1 MADVQEL
8 LAKYRNDKK
17 AATAQLA
24 LAPSFGVGAYH
35 RQPGGR
41 VWAPSRAP
49 APNRWQQARAP
60 VQGRPPAPPAYAY
73 GYGHGYPPRGGY
85 VGEAPANT
93 PQPVPSPT
101 AEPYYPD
108 GNPIDPSYPPRY
120 PHPGPPGGAPY
131 PQPPQGQAYPPPQTT
146 GQCDPCGH
154 GVTQFCETPTPC
166 GANVIGQT
174 TFGTNGI
181 QPGQILPIS
190 ITAGDAKTFKPT
202 RLFFEA
208 FPWAGPDL
216 IDIGRMPPGATS
228 LPVFMVDA
236 KVGRTSQIR
245 RGGSTDMSISQSA
258 YANSKPIEVVDWQE
272 FTSTNEHTLSL
283 HLLNPNK
290 DIPIHAAVTLWGDI

>member
-1 MADVQEL
+1 MADVHEL

-17 AATAQLA
+17 TATAQLA
-24 LAPSFGVGAYH
+24 LAPSFGVGAYQ

-41 VWAPSRAP
+41 VWATSRAP
-49 APNRWQQARAP
+49 APQQRPAQRPHQQALRAP
-60 VQGRPPAPPAYAY
+60 APAY
-73 GYGHGYPPRGGY
+73 GYGYSPRGGY
-85 VGEAPANT
+85 VGDAPANSSAQPT
-93 PQPVPSPT
+93 PPPPD
-101 AEPYYPD
+101 PYYPN
-108 GNPIDPSYPPRY
+108 GNPIDPQNPPGSPGHYPP
-120 PHPGPPGGAPY
+120 GTPGGTPYYPQGHTY
-131 PQPPQGQAYPPPQTT
+131 PQPQGD
-146 GQCDPCGH
+146 CDPCGH
-154 GVTQFCETPTPC
+154 GVTQYCDTPTPC

-174 TFGTNGI
+174 TFGTEGI
-181 QPGQILPIS
+181 QPGQVLPLS

-208 FPWAGPDL
+208 FPWAGPEL

-236 KVGRTSQIR
+236 FVGRQSQIR
-245 RGGSTDMSISQSA
+245 RGGSTSMSISQSA

-272 FTSTNEHTLSL
+272 FTSTNEHTLAI